1 MTQVLKPGPNGPILE
16 IDPRMLEAAGIAPD
30 ARVEVRRE
38 GDVILIAAAVDE
50 TDPERERRFR
60 EAMEWTFN
68 RYEQTLRR
76 LSE

>member
-38 GDVILIAAAVDE
+38 GDVILIAAALDE
-50 TDPERERRFR
+50 PHPERERFR

-68 RYEQTLRR
+68 RYEQTLRK